1 MRIANPR
8 LRSKQRGV
16 VLVTAMLLLIVVTI
30 LGLSMFHSFGT
41 QEKIAGNTREKQRA
55 LTAAVSAQQY
65 AEYWLTSGLTPATGI
80 CNPGMISATIGQIC
94 INAPA
99 DFTAVPW
106 TAGVHY
112 TPFTLNPLNTI
123 SQVNPTPGSYFD
135 LPAFYITDLG
145 TYGTGEL
152 YQIDAVGYG
161 GTPNAVSVVE
171 STYVITQSGA
181 QSPNI

>member
-1 MRIANPR
+1 MKDPR
-8 LRSKQRGV
+8 YSELAD
-16 VLVTAMLLLIVVTI
+16 VLVKY
-30 LGLSMFHSFGT
+30 S
-41 QEKIAGNTREKQRA
+41 
-55 LTAAVSAQQY
+55 AAVK
-65 AEYWLTSGLTPATGI
+65 
-80 CNPGMISATIGQIC
+80 PGDRVLIEAFDI
-94 INAPA
+94 PA